1 MSDFVAAWRLTT
13 LQTGLALGHLAV
25 LFNAGAYIAMLP
37 RVAGGLGVPPSFGT
51 WTQTDFMMGLA
62 LGLPLSGALTA
73 RRGLERTAHAAL
85 LVFAAASVVCAAAD
99 SLPPFLAGRIAL
111 GLAGGVLLPAS
122 QKLSLNAFPEH
133 RKDFGLTLWVLLA
146 LTPFSLGT
154 AFGGWLAEEAGWRW
168 LFYLNVPIVLLAAA
182 AIPSGPVVSPPT
194 GDRPSFDAW
203 GFVLAAL
210 ALFGAQ
216 TLLNQ
221 GNDLDWMDSRWLL
234 ALVITVAL
242 AAGRLVLRTRTTP
255 QPILALDLLAR
266 RNVAIGAA
274 GLTLGFLCFQGLLS
288 LLIVQAQLVL
298 GYSSAL
304 AGMMFLPLFV
314 LAKPGAYIAHA
325 LSRRFDARWLA
336 SANLAGFALVYF
348 WISRYDNP
356 AAFDQ
361 MLWPKLA
368 EGLCLGTFF
377 APLTAILLHG
387 LPAAEQ
393 GRVAELAGLMRLA
406 AGAFG
411 ITLAGVVL
419 YRRTPFHQS
428 RWVEQLTHLDPYTLP
443 ALKHL
448 MRLGY
453 GETAAMARL
462 TRTVTQ
468 HAAILAINEA
478 FWMAGWIFLG
488 LSGLVWLAH
497 PTRARAEPSR
507 LEAALE
513 ELLEEP

>member
-1 MSDFVAAWRLTT
+1 MSALAAAWRLTT
-13 LQTGLALGHLAV
+13 LQTGLALGHVAV

-51 WTQTDFMMGLA
+51 WTQTDFMIGLA

-73 RRGLERTAHAAL
+73 RRGLERTARTAL
-85 LVFAAASVVCAAAD
+85 LAFAVASAGCAAAE
-99 SLPPFLAGRIAL
+99 SLPPFLAGRIIL

-122 QKLSLNAFPEH
+122 QKLSLNVFPEH
-133 RKDFGLTLWVLLA
+133 RKDFGLTFWGLLA

-168 LFYLNVPIVLLAAA
+168 LFYLNVPIALLAAA
-182 AIPSGPVVSPPT
+182 TIPAGTGVSPPA
-194 GDRPSFDAW
+194 GDRPVFDAW
-203 GFVLAAL
+203 GFVLAAVT
-210 ALFGAQ
+210 LFGAQ

-221 GNDLDWMDSRWLL
+221 GNDLDWLDAGWLAGL
-234 ALVITVAL
+234 AITVGL
-242 AAGRLVLRTRTTP
+242 AALWLVLRARATP
-255 QPILALDLLAR
+255 HPFLALSVLAR

-288 LLIVQAQLVL
+288 LLIVQCQLVL

-304 AGMMFLPLFV
+304 AGLMFLPMFI
-314 LAKPGAYIAHA
+314 LAKPGTYVAQA
-325 LSRRFDARWLA
+325 LCRRIDARRLA

-348 WISRYDNP
+348 WISRYDTP

-361 MLWPKLA
+361 MIWPKLA

-393 GRVAELAGLMRLA
+393 GRAAELAGLLRLA

-428 RWVEQLTHLDPYTLP
+428 RWVEQLTRLDPHTLP
-443 ALKHL
+443 AVKHL
-448 MRLGY
+448 MHLGY
-453 GETAAMARL
+453 GETAALARL
-462 TRTVTQ
+462 TRTVAQ

-478 FWMAGWIFLG
+478 FWLAGWVFLG

-497 PTRARAEPSR
+497 PTRSRAESSR
-507 LEAALE
+507 REAALE

>member
-1 MSDFVAAWRLTT
+1 MSAFVAAWRLIS
-13 LQTGLALGHLAV
+13 LQTGLALGHVAV

-37 RVAGGLGVPPSFGT
+37 RVAAGLGVPPSFGT
-51 WTQTDFMMGLA
+51 WTQTDFMIGLA
-62 LGLPLSGALTA
+62 VGLPLSGALTV
-73 RRGLERTAHAAL
+73 RLGLERTARAAL
-85 LVFAAASVVCAAAD
+85 LAFAIASAGCAAAE
-99 SLPPFLAGRIAL
+99 SLTPFLIGRIAL

-122 QKLSLNAFPEH
+122 QKLSLSAFPEH
-133 RKDFGLTLWVLLA
+133 RKDFGLTLWGLLA

-168 LFYLNVPIVLLAAA
+168 LFYLNVPIALLAAA
-182 AIPSGPVVSPPT
+182 AIPAGTGVSPPA
-194 GDRPSFDAW
+194 GDQPRFDAW
-203 GFVLAAL
+203 GFTLAAA

-221 GNDLDWMDSRWLL
+221 GNDLDWLDSGWLL
-234 ALVITVAL
+234 GLVIMIAL
-242 AAGRLVLRTRTTP
+242 AAGWLFLRSRESP
-255 QPILALDLLAR
+255 QPFLTLGLLAR

-288 LLIVQAQLVL
+288 LLIVQCQLAL

-304 AGMMFLPLFV
+304 AGLIFLPMVV
-314 LAKPGAYIAHA
+314 LAKPGAYFAQA
-325 LSRRFDARWLA
+325 LSRRFDARRLA
-336 SANLAGFALVYF
+336 CANLVGFALVYF
-348 WISRYDNP
+348 WISRFDTP
-356 AAFDQ
+356 ASFDQ
-361 MLWPKLA
+361 IFWPKLA

-387 LPAAEQ
+387 LPPAEQ
-393 GRVAELAGLMRLA
+393 GRAAELAGLLRLA

-428 RWVEQLTHLDPYTLP
+428 RWVEQLTRLDPHTLP
-443 ALKHL
+443 AVKQL

-453 GETAAMARL
+453 GETAALARL

-468 HAAILAINEA
+468 HAAIVAINEA
-478 FWMAGWIFLG
+478 FWLAGWIFLG
-488 LSGLVWLAH
+488 LAGLVWLAH
-497 PTRARAEPSR
+497 PTRPHAAPSR
-507 LEAALE
+507 REAALE